1 MADSI
6 IKGYYEDL
14 KKNKLIGKK
23 CASCGKITFP
33 PTTLCEHCGSRD
45 VEPFA
50 LSGEGE
56 LLYVS
61 HSMAPPPNPRFNGI
75 APYAYGHVKLAEG
88 VFVQGIITGVS
99 RRAIFSKECGFSPD
113 FLSSNSSGGK
123 DKESGNKGLPTSRSP
138 VQKLHHHYRSQ
149 TG

>member
-88 VFVQGIITGVS
+88 VFVQGIITGVGIDPES
-99 RRAIFSKECGFSPD
+99 LMKSYENCPVKVVPD
-113 FLSSNSSGGK
+113 IIEVEGLSILAFK
-123 DKESGNKGLPTSRSP
+123 I
-138 VQKLHHHYRSQ
+138 V
-149 TG
+149 

>member
-1 MADSI
+1 MQWSVPSWYTEGSNVMADSI

-88 VFVQGIITGVS
+88 VFVQGIITGVGIDPES
-99 RRAIFSKECGFSPD
+99 LMKSYENCPVKVVPD
-113 FLSSNSSGGK
+113 IIEVEGLSILAFK
-123 DKESGNKGLPTSRSP
+123 I
-138 VQKLHHHYRSQ
+138 V
-149 TG
+149 